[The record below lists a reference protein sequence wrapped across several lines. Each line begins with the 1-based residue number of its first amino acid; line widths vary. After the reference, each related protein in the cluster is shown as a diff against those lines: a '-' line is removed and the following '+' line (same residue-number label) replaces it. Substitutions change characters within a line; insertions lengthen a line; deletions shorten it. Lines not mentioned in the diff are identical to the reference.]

1 MIVVW
6 WLVGLLALALFVYW
20 TIIIGEGSYFGPW
33 MVRWIYS
40 RGARVY
46 DGVRQRVTATDAAEL
61 AGTLRAALLRQPL
74 APALDVA
81 TGTGRVPLLLAREE
95 WYGGAI
101 VGLDLTP
108 AMLAIARE
116 KAAARQLGQRIE
128 WQLGSGDDLGRWSD
142 ATFGLITCLEALEYF
157 GRPRRAVRE
166 MWRLLVPGGT
176 LIISTWTPRHA
187 RKLPGKAWTAAG
199 MTTFVQ
205 ALGCIQIESRPWQ
218 PGEYDLV
225 IAVKPAMTSTPAV
238 R

>member
-1 MIVVW
+1 VAA
-6 WLVGLLALALFVYW
+6 WL
-20 TIIIGEGSYFGPW
+20 
-33 MVRWIYS
+33 R
-40 RGARVY
+40 R
-46 DGVRQRVTATDAAEL
+46 
-61 AGTLRAALLRQPL
+61 
-74 APALDVA
+74 
-81 TGTGRVPLLLAREE
+81 
-95 WYGGAI
+95 
-101 VGLDLTP
+101 
-108 AMLAIARE
+108 
-116 KAAARQLGQRIE
+116 
-128 WQLGSGDDLGRWSD
+128 SD

-225 IAVKPAMTSTPAV
+225 IAVKPAMTSAPAV